1 MDMRRLAMCVLAICL
16 FWQAI
21 PPMQAAAVSA
31 VSAVVFEPT
40 SGTVLFE
47 KDAHTPRAMASTT
60 KLMTA
65 LLAADAGD
73 WERDVTVTAEMT
85 AVEGSSLGLRP
96 GDRLTLRDTV
106 CGMLLASGNDAANA
120 VALTLAGSL
129 PAFAEM
135 MNAKAAALGM
145 ADSHFVTP
153 SGLDAEG
160 HAASA
165 YDMALLGAAVLKDDT
180 LRSICAMKSATL
192 SVGDRR
198 ITVTNH
204 NRLLSLF
211 PDAIGLKT
219 GFTKKSGR
227 CLVSAAERDGVT
239 LVAVTLND
247 GNDWNDHIA
256 MLEEG
261 FSRVKAVELPRPVLP
276 DLPVAGGTEAA
287 VPLMCEAPAPLVLP
301 AGQEGRVSMTLCLP
315 RFVLAPVAADD
326 PVGEAIYSLD
336 GEVLCRCPVTAQTA
350 VAARPVAGRGARF
363 LEYVRLLWRALIY
376 T

>member
-65 LLAADAGD
+65 LLAADVGD
-73 WERDVTVTAEMT
+73 WEREVTVTAEMT

-135 MNAKAAALGM
+135 MNTKAAALGM

-315 RFVLAPVAADD
+315 RFVLAPVAAGD
-326 PVGEAIYSLD
+326 PVGEAIYTLD
-336 GEVLCRCPVTAQTA
+336 GEVLCRCPVTVQKA
-350 VAARPVAGRGARF
+350 VAARPVADRGTRF